1 LTESEHRVRAFVGV
15 FEHHIA
21 GIVDKIGV
29 VAGTSQHGVGAAR
42 AIEQIVAGIAVGRVY
57 LVVAADAEAADG
69 GIVGGGYA
77 LIASRS
83 RRTPIMFITRVML

>member
-1 LTESEHRVRAFVGV
+1 MSSSGL
-15 FEHHIA
+15 
-21 GIVDKIGV
+21 
-29 VAGTSQHGVGAAR
+29 
-42 AIEQIVAGIAVGRVY
+42 GRVKTPRPEQWRFGP
-57 LVVAADAEAADG
+57 LQFDAEAADG